1 MTVPTSPLDPDAC
14 YRAMQAKDA
23 RFDGRFF
30 VCVPKRE
37 NWSFAASAEAA
48 EAAGGGAPLSTAELE
63 TMSQAWRP
71 WRGYA
76 ALALWTI

>member
-1 MTVPTSPLDPDAC
+1 MSDFGERAEEGRSRLLRMNMTVPISPLDPDA
-14 YRAMQAKDA
+14 
-23 RFDGRFF
+23 F
-30 VCVPKRE
+30 P
-37 NWSFAASAEAA
+37 ASDLGLRK
-48 EAAGGGAPLSTAELE
+48 AAGLHKAEGGGTPVSTAELE